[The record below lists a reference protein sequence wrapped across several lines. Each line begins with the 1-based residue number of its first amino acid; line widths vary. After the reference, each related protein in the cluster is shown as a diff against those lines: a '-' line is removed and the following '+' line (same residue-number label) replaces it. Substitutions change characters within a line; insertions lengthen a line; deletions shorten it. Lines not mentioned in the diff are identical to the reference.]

1 MNFDVIEEAL
11 HASSDV
17 FNIVIVDTT
26 IFEGRSYQKLI
37 ECNLI
42 AGERTIPIVI
52 AIPENWQRVLID
64 IYIKQYMNFPFIPH
78 IDVKGKICLFDMEG
92 VLIDQNLCGIILQSI
107 KRAKKIISKGLSGA
121 NKEDFINEFD
131 LYWQQLPAVQM
142 AKVDVPCVQ
151 NVGIVKYFV
160 NTSKKRKKESYL
172 KFMQRLRGSIIYVSQ
187 EIENLKRYY
196 KEDKGSIRN
205 AIYIK
210 IKVDDFLYPPDAR
223 GTNLKEYFQK
233 VLGYVNGEQLQTIIS
248 KIGSDKLVIFE
259 VWQPNDTIT
268 FLGAIFEKVLF
279 SFENG
284 ICNLKSVN
292 LIIPITVSRIDKMY
306 LMTRSNEAINILTDK
321 KILLIGC
328 GSVGSYIAN
337 ELVKSGIEKMMLID
351 DDHLY
356 EINVFRHL
364 LGLEYVGQYK
374 CVALQNFLEKNIPDL
389 KILSLVA
396 DIEDAV
402 QEGSIEFEDYDLII
416 SATGSHNVNRWIN
429 KYMYL
434 HKLSTPIVYAW
445 NEVLGIGSHVAYIQ
459 YGNIGCYECFFGR
472 DEDTDELY
480 DRTSY
485 CKPGQNIVQKVAGCG
500 SSFIPYGST
509 VSFKTAGMCVETVKK
524 IFEGRYTDN
533 MIISAKGDG
542 YHFKKAGLQ
551 VSNKY
556 LRQIDDVVEYNGKQF
571 SKPGCE
577 FCGEKHGS

>member
-284 ICNLKSVN
+284 LCNLKSVN
-292 LIIPITVSRIDKMY
+292 RIIPITVSRIDKMY

-328 GSVGSYIAN
+328 GSGGSYIAN

>member
-268 FLGAIFEKVLF
+268 FLGAIFEKVFF

-284 ICNLKSVN
+284 LCNLKSVN
-292 LIIPITVSRIDKMY
+292 RIIPITVSRIDKMY

>member
-259 VWQPNDTIT
+259 VWHPNDTIT

-284 ICNLKSVN
+284 LCNLKSVN
-292 LIIPITVSRIDKMY
+292 RIIPITVSRIDKMY

>member
-284 ICNLKSVN
+284 LCNLKSVN
-292 LIIPITVSRIDKMY
+292 RIIPITVSRIDKMY

-364 LGLEYVGQYK
+364 LGLEYVVQYK
-374 CVALQNFLEKNIPDL
+374 CVALQNFLEKKITDL

>member
-284 ICNLKSVN
+284 LCNLKSVN
-292 LIIPITVSRIDKMY
+292 RIIPITVSRIDKMY

-445 NEVLGIGSHVAYIQ
+445 NEVLEIGSHVAYIQ

>member
-284 ICNLKSVN
+284 LCNLKSVN
-292 LIIPITVSRIDKMY
+292 RIIPITVSRIDKMY

-402 QEGSIEFEDYDLII
+402 QEESIEFEDYDLII

>member
-284 ICNLKSVN
+284 LCNLKSVN
-292 LIIPITVSRIDKMY
+292 RIIPITVSRIDKMY

-556 LRQIDDVVEYNGKQF
+556 LRQIDDVVEYNGKQV

>member
-1 MNFDVIEEAL
+1 
-11 HASSDV
+11 
-17 FNIVIVDTT
+17 
-26 IFEGRSYQKLI
+26 
-37 ECNLI
+37 
-42 AGERTIPIVI
+42 
-52 AIPENWQRVLID
+52 
-64 IYIKQYMNFPFIPH
+64 
-78 IDVKGKICLFDMEG
+78 
-92 VLIDQNLCGIILQSI
+92 
-107 KRAKKIISKGLSGA
+107 
-121 NKEDFINEFD
+121 
-131 LYWQQLPAVQM
+131 
-142 AKVDVPCVQ
+142 
-151 NVGIVKYFV
+151 
-160 NTSKKRKKESYL
+160 
-172 KFMQRLRGSIIYVSQ
+172 MQRLRGSIIYVSQ

-284 ICNLKSVN
+284 LCNLKSVN
-292 LIIPITVSRIDKMY
+292 RIIPITVSRIDKMY

>member
-1 MNFDVIEEAL
+1 MNFDVIEEEL

-17 FNIVIVDTT
+17 FNIVILDTT
-26 IFEGRSYQKLI
+26 IFEGRNYQKLI

-284 ICNLKSVN
+284 LCNLKSVN
-292 LIIPITVSRIDKMY
+292 RIIPITVSRIDKMY

>member
-284 ICNLKSVN
+284 LCNLKSVN
-292 LIIPITVSRIDKMY
+292 RIIPITVSRIDKMY

-402 QEGSIEFEDYDLII
+402 QEGRIEFEDYDLII

>member
-284 ICNLKSVN
+284 LCNLKSVN
-292 LIIPITVSRIDKMY
+292 RIIPITVSRIDKMY

>member
-284 ICNLKSVN
+284 LCNLKSVN
-292 LIIPITVSRIDKMY
+292 RIIPITVSRIDKMY

-500 SSFIPYGST
+500 SSFIPLN
-509 VSFKTAGMCVETVKK
+509 FA
-524 IFEGRYTDN
+524 
-533 MIISAKGDG
+533 
-542 YHFKKAGLQ
+542 
-551 VSNKY
+551 
-556 LRQIDDVVEYNGKQF
+556 
-571 SKPGCE
+571 
-577 FCGEKHGS
+577 

>member
-233 VLGYVNGEQLQTIIS
+233 VLGYVNGEQLQTIP
-248 KIGSDKLVIFE
+248 F
-259 VWQPNDTIT
+259 
-268 FLGAIFEKVLF
+268 
-279 SFENG
+279 
-284 ICNLKSVN
+284 
-292 LIIPITVSRIDKMY
+292 
-306 LMTRSNEAINILTDK
+306 
-321 KILLIGC
+321 
-328 GSVGSYIAN
+328 
-337 ELVKSGIEKMMLID
+337 
-351 DDHLY
+351 
-356 EINVFRHL
+356 
-364 LGLEYVGQYK
+364 
-374 CVALQNFLEKNIPDL
+374 
-389 KILSLVA
+389 
-396 DIEDAV
+396 
-402 QEGSIEFEDYDLII
+402 
-416 SATGSHNVNRWIN
+416 
-429 KYMYL
+429 
-434 HKLSTPIVYAW
+434 
-445 NEVLGIGSHVAYIQ
+445 
-459 YGNIGCYECFFGR
+459 
-472 DEDTDELY
+472 
-480 DRTSY
+480 
-485 CKPGQNIVQKVAGCG
+485 
-500 SSFIPYGST
+500 
-509 VSFKTAGMCVETVKK
+509 
-524 IFEGRYTDN
+524 
-533 MIISAKGDG
+533 
-542 YHFKKAGLQ
+542 
-551 VSNKY
+551 
-556 LRQIDDVVEYNGKQF
+556 
-571 SKPGCE
+571 
-577 FCGEKHGS
+577 

>member
-284 ICNLKSVN
+284 LCNLKSVN
-292 LIIPITVSRIDKMY
+292 RIIPITVSRIDKMY

-337 ELVKSGIEKMMLID
+337 ELVKSGIENMMLID

>member
-42 AGERTIPIVI
+42 AGERTIPVVI

-284 ICNLKSVN
+284 LCNLKSVN
-292 LIIPITVSRIDKMY
+292 RIIPITVSRIDKMY

-542 YHFKKAGLQ
+542 LHFKKAGLQ